1 MNESRAKLR
10 RAHRSR
16 ARVSFT
22 LRRTATALM
31 TLAAALAVGLA
42 PSGPQASAASY
53 VGQLFVPQ
61 NSCSGDTFLQTGVA
75 EGNSYTVTTPGAITL
90 WNFYVGAEAIPGLTL
105 KVAQP
110 LGGGFYLIIGEAA
123 AGKQL
128 TNQVDTFSADIVV
141 EPGDVIGLYTQ
152 GSSGFQNCGTAAPG
166 VTGDSYVYAFGNW
179 GPGITTLFQTPVE
192 NSEHEPGETQAP
204 NAIFPVGA
212 YVSNPPITELPVP
225 ECSNGSFAGTVYADY
240 PTAPKAIHFTVDGG
254 PEGTAK
260 ATTTTV
266 IPLNGVPTTVGQATI
281 KGVPVGTHTLEW
293 WGEDKAS
300 DLERVHHAATV
311 FVTKEKPHLNVTSE
325 QGKSSY
331 NEGERGSV
339 SIRASSR
346 HGLAVDPSTQH
357 IPIET
362 THPGLFLVPSSTT
375 DNCGNTMT
383 ETFSYTVAPIDSHLK
398 LSRSS
403 FVAARSGPS
412 AVASRASGTNIT
424 YNATDEGQTSFVVIR
439 GMPGV
444 KRGRRCATARK
455 KVKQGGKPCTV
466 FGEDLVG
473 EFSANNEQGGNAYH
487 FSGRVGGHTLKPGT
501 YRLQATPET
510 DGIYGKTLKT
520 TFTVL
525 P

>member
-1 MNESRAKLR
+1 
-10 RAHRSR
+10 
-16 ARVSFT
+16 
-22 LRRTATALM
+22 M
-31 TLAAALAVGLA
+31 TLAGALAVGLA
-42 PSGPQASAASY
+42 PSGPPASAASY

-61 NSCSGDTFLQTGVA
+61 NSCSGDTYLQTGVA

-128 TNQVDTFSADIVV
+128 TNQVNTFSADIGV

-152 GSSGFQNCGTAAPG
+152 GSSGVQNCGTAAPG

-179 GPGITTLFQTPVE
+179 GPGTTTLFQTPLE
-192 NSEHEPGETQAP
+192 GTEHLAGEMEAP
-204 NAIFPVGA
+204 YAIFPVQA
-212 YVSNPPITELPVP
+212 YISNPPITELPVP
-225 ECSNGSFAGTVYADY
+225 ECSNGSFTANMYADY
-240 PTAPKAIHFTVDGG
+240 PTVPKALHFTVDGG
-254 PEGTAK
+254 PEETAK
-260 ATTTTV
+260 AGSAVLTPV
-266 IPLNGVPTTVGQATI
+266 NGVSTATAQATI
-281 KGVPVGTHTLEW
+281 KGVPVGTHALEW
-293 WGEDKAS
+293 WGEDKVG

-339 SIRASSR
+339 SISASSS
-346 HGLAVDPSTQH
+346 HGLAIDPSTKH

-398 LSRSS
+398 LSHSA
-403 FVAARSGPS
+403 FAAAHSGPS
-412 AVASRASGTNIT
+412 AVASRASGTQISYT
-424 YNATDEGQTSFVVIR
+424 ATDEGQTSFVVIK
-439 GMPGV
+439 GIPGV
-444 KRGRRCATARK
+444 KRGRQCATGRK

-473 EFSANNEQGGNAYH
+473 EFSVNNEQGANAYH

-510 DGIYGKTLKT
+510 DGIYGRTLKT